1 MTVYL
6 LNDDC
11 IEGMKSLH
19 ENNYKVDLVLTDLP
33 YGTTKEPW
41 DEVIPYD
48 KMWQCLNSI
57 TDKNVPIL
65 LFGQEPFSTY
75 LRKSNIKDYRY
86 DYYWEKER
94 LTNIMQVKRRPGKV
108 IENISV
114 FYKEQ
119 PKYFPQMVKYNGRKR
134 TNKIGNGKLGKLI
147 DENGGVPIEYEDNGL
162 RYPTQVLRFKRDILT
177 SNLHP
182 TQKPIELLKW
192 LILTF
197 TEEGDTVL
205 DFTMGSGS
213 TGVACVETNRNF
225 IGIENDEKYYNIAK
239 DRINTKYI
247 EIYGK

>member
-1 MTVYL
+1 MDIRL
-6 LNDDC
+6 LNGDC
-11 IEGMKSLH
+11 IEEMEKLH
-19 ENNYKVDLVLTDLP
+19 SEGVKVDMILTDLP

-41 DEVIPYD
+41 DEVIPYR
-48 KMWQCLNSI
+48 KMWDAIVKI
-57 TDKNVPIL
+57 TNKTTPIL

-75 LRKSNIKDYRY
+75 LRESNIKDYKY

-119 PKYFPQMVKYNGRKR
+119 PKYFPQMIKYEGQKR
-134 TNKIGNGKLGKLI
+134 TNKIRDGKLGRLV
-147 DENGGVPIEYEDNGL
+147 DEKNAKPIEYEDNGL
-162 RYPTQVLRFKRDILT
+162 RYPTQLLKFKRDILKV
-177 SNLHP
+177 NLHP

-213 TGVACVETNRNF
+213 TGVACVETKRNF
-225 IGIENDEKYYNIAK
+225 IGIELNEKYYNIAK
-239 DRINTKYI
+239 ERIL
-247 EIYGK
+247 